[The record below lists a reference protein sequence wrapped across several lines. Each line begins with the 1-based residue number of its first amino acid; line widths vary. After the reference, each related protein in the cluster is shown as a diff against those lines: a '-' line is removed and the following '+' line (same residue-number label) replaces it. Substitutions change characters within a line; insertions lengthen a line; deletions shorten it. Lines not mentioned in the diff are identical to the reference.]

1 MILSACSEESSYTNC
16 TPANN
21 SNIVYKLK
29 KKGALALKSVV
40 GGNLKPQSKT
50 ESAKNN
56 SSVSC
61 EFDICCNMFLTI

>member
-29 KKGALALKSVV
+29 KKGALAFKSVV
-40 GGNLKPQSKT
+40 GGNLKQNKT
-50 ESAKNN
+50 ENAKNN

-61 EFDICCNMFLTI
+61 DLVVVVMYLTI